1 MYYRLKSGY
10 TLRGWDGMPWLLVKS
25 PQNEAKR
32 LKQEQFQVLTLCD
45 GETELPNDL
54 LNDNLKKVLRQ
65 CEREGWIEASKNR
78 MPLEQEQYYQY
89 YHNRFVGRVFW
100 SITGR
105 CNYRCRHCY
114 MDAPDA
120 ALGELSTRQAFDL
133 IDQMKEC
140 GVLCVDITGGEPLV
154 RKDFLQLVDRILS
167 HKMVIRQIYTN
178 GWMLNER
185 MLEEFERRGFKPEIN
200 ISFDGVGW
208 HDWMRGVPGAEEA
221 ALRAI
226 KLSVER
232 GFMVSI
238 GMCLHK
244 GNLQCLPDTVKL
256 LDTLGVKHIKVVNVD
271 ETDLWRCHSEGKA
284 MTRQEYVEALIPYIE
299 WYYKEG
305 RPFDHLVL
313 GGVADLRRDQ
323 PARPSV
329 GFYNY
334 QETDKILNTYMCEAA
349 RSTCYITPEG
359 RLLPCMPMTSSP
371 YQKYFPL
378 VQDIGLRE
386 GLSGSAYMQFVNGRI
401 RDLFAVNVEC
411 NACAYRYKCGGGCRA
426 SALAG
431 PDKNL
436 MGCDREM
443 CAFWK
448 NGYEERILQAIQE
461 AEAKY
466 GVSTGA

>member
-1 MYYRLKSGY
+1 MS
-10 TLRGWDGMPWLLVKS
+10 
-25 PQNEAKR
+25 
-32 LKQEQFQVLTLCD
+32 
-45 GETELPNDL
+45 
-54 LNDNLKKVLRQ
+54 
-65 CEREGWIEASKNR
+65 
-78 MPLEQEQYYQY
+78 
-89 YHNRFVGRVFW
+89 
-100 SITGR
+100 
-105 CNYRCRHCY
+105 
-114 MDAPDA
+114 
-120 ALGELSTRQAFDL
+120 
-133 IDQMKEC
+133 
-140 GVLCVDITGGEPLV
+140 
-154 RKDFLQLVDRILS
+154 
-167 HKMVIRQIYTN
+167 
-178 GWMLNER
+178 
-185 MLEEFERRGFKPEIN
+185 
-200 ISFDGVGW
+200 
-208 HDWMRGVPGAEEA
+208 
-221 ALRAI
+221 
-226 KLSVER
+226 
-232 GFMVSI
+232 
-238 GMCLHK
+238 
-244 GNLQCLPDTVKL
+244 
-256 LDTLGVKHIKVVNVD
+256 
-271 ETDLWRCHSEGKA
+271 
-284 MTRQEYVEALIPYIE
+284 RQEYLEGLIPYIE

-305 RPFDHLVL
+305 RPFEHLVL

-466 GVSTGA
+466 GVSTGV